1 MLVEGYEVGE
11 MPTPQ
16 EFRTCRKVEAF
27 EQREAVA
34 QYVGWY
40 CKDKD
45 RKPTQEEFERICDKF
60 AKLQMWLGEDYDN
73 DLWGAFN
80 DVMWGREVY

>member
-1 MLVEGYEVGE
+1 MLVEGYEVGD

-16 EFRTCRKVEAF
+16 EFRTCRNVEAF

-34 QYVGWY
+34 QFVGWY
-40 CKDKD
+40 CKDG
-45 RKPTQEEFERICDKF
+45 KPTQEEFERICAEF

-73 DLWGAFN
+73 DLLDAFN